1 MGMAGFEPAPC
12 GMVTGFPPTAC
23 RPVGRAA
30 TFFTTALPSE
40 LHSHSCPSFRA
51 ATGFCILP
59 PFLKSRKSHPGAIP
73 GKHPHL
79 ALCLPREAPL
89 TPLDFRASIGG
100 RSFPA
105 ATRFCYG
112 LLEYHSVK
120 TSTKAR
126 GLWARRYPGFPSKHR
141 RPLSYL
147 RPGVSLVGMKGF
159 EPNMRLQ
166 TRHSFKA
173 GSMTPASAR
182 IPFPRHIPMCA
193 RLSGPPA
200 VFPCCQQIVSRRPL
214 G

>member
-1 MGMAGFEPAPC
+1 MGMAGFEPASC
-12 GMVTGFPPTAC
+12 GMVTGFPLTAC

-59 PFLKSRKSHPGAIP
+59 PFLKSRKSHLGSIP

-105 ATRFCYG
+105 VIR
-112 LLEYHSVK
+112 HSPNVTPARLRCFVESSSPASESPQPLVYCVKELHKPVK
-120 TSTKAR
+120 TVSWCAGPELNR
-126 GLWARRYPGFPSKHR
+126 
-141 RPLSYL
+141 L
-147 RPGVSLVGMKGF
+147 R
-159 EPNMRLQ
+159 
-166 TRHSFKA
+166 
-173 GSMTPASAR
+173 
-182 IPFPRHIPMCA
+182 
-193 RLSGPPA
+193 
-200 VFPCCQQIVSRRPL
+200 
-214 G
+214 

>member
-1 MGMAGFEPAPC
+1 M
-12 GMVTGFPPTAC
+12 FPWC
-23 RPVGRAA
+23 ERPDLNRERRLSAVC
-30 TFFTTALPSE
+30 
-40 LHSHSCPSFRA
+40 HWQSF
-51 ATGFCILP
+51 
-59 PFLKSRKSHPGAIP
+59 SQSHP
-73 GKHPHL
+73 HV
-79 ALCLPREAPL
+79 C
-89 TPLDFRASIGG
+89 